1 MELEHMNLLMLNKNF
16 LSDVGLRFLIYVQV
30 ALKFGG
36 NQEKRVA
43 YVSRRRAC
51 KRLSISMG
59 ACRSAVKQL
68 VDYGFISMCDSK
80 GNLVEDMSSN
90 FIFIN
95 PKEKLNHQKIKEVL
109 SLIDKGIATNTES
122 VVDPS
127 EGGLFEDLFS
137 R

>member
-1 MELEHMNLLMLNKNF
+1 MELEHMNILMLNKNF
-16 LSDVGLRFLIYVQV
+16 LSDVGLRFLIYVQI

-36 NQEKRVA
+36 NQEKRIA

-59 ACRSAVKQL
+59 ACRSAVRQL

-80 GNLVEDMSSN
+80 GNLIEDLSSN

-95 PKEKLNHQKIKEVL
+95 PKEKLNHHKIREAL
-109 SLIDKGIATNTES
+109 SLIDKGITTNAES
-122 VVDPS
+122 VVDRGQ
-127 EGGLFEDLFS
+127 EGLFDDLFS
-137 R
+137 K